1 MARVLREI
9 RLVAVQFFGSLGLL
23 RVSGGL
29 PLKKKEDLTP
39 ITKSREEPVM
49 SHFYIRADM
58 RQDDDLDVH
67 YKRRLV
73 IV

>member
-29 PLKKKEDLTP
+29 PLKKICQLQGNL
-39 ITKSREEPVM
+39 REWSAM
-49 SHFYIRADM
+49 SHYTYICVDM
-58 RQDDDLDVH
+58 RQDDEHLC
-67 YKRRLV
+67 
-73 IV
+73 